1 MEMGLVIGLILLW
14 IVVLLNL
21 FLTLAIIRRLN
32 LSSWQTGLRQGQI
45 APDFTAQTLSEE
57 SVTLQDYAGHPTAFV
72 FISTRCSHCE
82 KLLPELESLGP
93 HAMRAGINLVLVS
106 DNQREEIQD
115 YARRNNIHLP
125 VLIAPRSENPF
136 FQNYQVKG
144 TPFYCYIDQQ
154 GKVQSAGHPHIT
166 EGAWKVL
173 ADDWAKKTISV

>member
-14 IVVLLNL
+14 IVVLFNL
-21 FLTLAIIRRLN
+21 LLTLAIIRRLN
-32 LSSWQTGLRQGQI
+32 LGSWQTGLRQGQI
-45 APDFTAQTLSEE
+45 APDFTAQTLSGE
-57 SVTLQDYAGHPTAFV
+57 SVTLQDYAGYPTAFV

-82 KLLPELESLGP
+82 KLLPELEALSP
-93 HAMRAGINLVLVS
+93 QAMRAGINLVLVS

-125 VLIAPRSENPF
+125 VLIAPQSENPF

-154 GKVQSAGHPHIT
+154 SKVQSAGHPHIT
-166 EGAWKVL
+166 GGAWKVL
-173 ADDWAKKTISV
+173 ADDWTKKAISV